1 VTLHL
6 EHLGVTYGG
15 RRALDAI
22 DLTVPTGSTLAV
34 LGASGSGKSTLL
46 RAIAG
51 LEPATGRVQWE
62 DTDLTGVPTHRRG
75 IGMVFQDHALLPH
88 LDVLGNVRF
97 GLEGRGAD
105 RAAATERAGA
115 LLARV
120 GLIGFEHRTV
130 ASLSGGEAQ
139 RVALARALAPDP
151 RVLLLDEP
159 YGALDRERRDRLMLD
174 LRSVLRTAGVTVVHV
189 THDHDEAFA
198 LGDAVAILHGGRLE
212 QVGPPEAVWHRPAS
226 ARVARFLGA
235 TNELDGEGTVDGAVT
250 TALGRFEIPGVPAGP
265 VRVLWRPEALRVDPA
280 GALHGRAVDSTFRRA
295 HHLVTVET
303 TAGRLEAI
311 AGAAVRAGDALGLT
325 LDVSGLHVFGR

>member
-1 VTLHL
+1 MTLHL
-6 EHLGVTYGG
+6 EHLGVAYGG

-51 LEPATGRVQWE
+51 LEPATGRVRWE
-62 DTDLTGVPTHRRG
+62 RTDLTGVPTHRRG

-97 GLEGRGAD
+97 GLEGRGTD

-120 GLIGFEHRTV
+120 GLVGYEHRAVT
-130 ASLSGGEAQ
+130 SLSGGEAQ

-174 LRSVLRTAGVTVVHV
+174 VRSVLRAAGVTVVHV
-189 THDHDEAFA
+189 THDHDEALA
-198 LGDAVAILHGGRLE
+198 LGDAVAILHDGRLE
-212 QVGPPEAVWHRPAS
+212 QVGPPEAVWHHPAS

-235 TNELDGEGTVDGAVT
+235 TNELDGEATPDGAVT
-250 TALGRFEIPGVPAGP
+250 TALGRFRIAGVPAGP

-280 GALHGRAVDSTFRRA
+280 GTLRGRVGDSTFRRT

-303 TAGRLEAI
+303 AAGRFEAV
-311 AGAAVRAGDALGLT
+311 AGTGGRDGESIGLT
-325 LDVSGLHVFGR
+325 LDVAGLLVFGR

>member
-6 EHLGVTYGG
+6 EDLGVTYGT
-15 RRALDAI
+15 RTALAAV

-51 LEPATGRVQWE
+51 LEPSTGRVRW
-62 DTDLTGVPTHRRG
+62 DDRDLSDVPTHRRG

-88 LDVLGNVRF
+88 RDVLGNVRF
-97 GLEGRGAD
+97 GLEGRGTD
-105 RAAATERAGA
+105 RDAAGTRARA

-120 GLIGFEHRTV
+120 GLAGYEHRTV
-130 ASLSGGEAQ
+130 TSLSGGEAQ

-159 YGALDRERRDRLMLD
+159 YGALDRERRDHLMLEVRSI
-174 LRSVLRTAGVTVVHV
+174 LRESGVTVVHV

-198 LGDAVAILHGGRLE
+198 LGDRVAVLHDGRLE
-212 QVGPPEAVWHRPAS
+212 QVGSSEEVWHRPAT

-235 TNELDGEGTVDGAVT
+235 TDELEGEAGPDRAVA
-250 TALGRFEIPGVPAGP
+250 TALGRLAVPDAAAGP
-265 VRVLWRPEALRVDPA
+265 VRVLWRPEAMRVDPD
-280 GALHGRAVDSTFRRA
+280 GPIEGRVVDTSFRRA
-295 HHLVTVET
+295 HHLVEVET
-303 TAGRLEAI
+303 AAGRFLAVADAPAP
-311 AGAAVRAGDALGLT
+311 AGTPVRLRLDPAGLL
-325 LDVSGLHVFGR
+325 VFPR